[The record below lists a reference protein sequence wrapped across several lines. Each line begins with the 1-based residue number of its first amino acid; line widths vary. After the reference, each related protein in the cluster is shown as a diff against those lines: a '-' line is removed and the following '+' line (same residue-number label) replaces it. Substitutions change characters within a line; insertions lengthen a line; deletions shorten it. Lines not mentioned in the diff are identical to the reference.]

1 MIPIDSN
8 SALPTI
14 DINFRISAGPGAG
27 KTFWLVGHIR
37 SVLRGSTRLGKSGK
51 IACITYTNVGV
62 QTIVARLGHCADRV
76 EVTSIHSFL
85 YNHVVKPYLHF
96 IAKDFGVDFE
106 RVDGHTDSTLS
117 NYSFLKEWKT
127 RSRQMR
133 ITDDAALSDAFRDL
147 RWKFDKN
154 GKLEVNTR
162 YPHKINGY
170 GISKFSYEL
179 YKTMAWGRGVI
190 HHDDVLFL
198 SYQIFQTHPF
208 VLTVLVSKFPYLFVD
223 EFQDSN
229 PIQVAIVNLL
239 GKRGALVGII
249 GDVAQS
255 IYGFQGAK
263 PKQFLEFSLPGFVD
277 YVMSGNRR
285 SSNQIVNLLN
295 ATRKDITQK
304 PTRDVDMELPIIFV
318 GRRDLA
324 YMASKSA
331 CAPEYV
337 YSLSRDNL
345 TSNAMRRGSG
355 SLVADRGLLSSL
367 KMADS
372 NDARRRFLVACVKS
386 VELARQYNF
395 KAAVDEIKRVQKK
408 NSEQK
413 KENGTAIALLLKLLA
428 AHVEFSTMNLLDF
441 SNFLRDNFY
450 PEAAKVTTGKA
461 KDFYLKTTYEAVA
474 LSVNIVEDV
483 SLHRTVHK
491 AKGDEFNNILLVLS
505 EGSNF
510 DFILNPDLLSSTEKG
525 EEQRVNYV
533 GISRA
538 KNRLFISVPE
548 LSVENRLS
556 LAHFFHIEDV

>member
-8 SALPTI
+8 STLPII

-27 KTFWLVGHIR
+27 KTYWLIGHIH

-62 QTIVARLGHCADRV
+62 QTIVSRLGLCADRV

-85 YNHVVKPYLHF
+85 YKHVVKPYLHF

-106 RVDGHTDSTLS
+106 KVDGHTDSTLS
-117 NYSFLKEWKT
+117 NYSFLKDWKT
-127 RSRQMR
+127 RSKQMR
-133 ITDDAALSDAFRDL
+133 ITDDEALSNAFRDL

-162 YPHKINGY
+162 YPHKIGGY
-170 GISKFSYEL
+170 GISKSSYEL
-179 YKTMAWGRGVI
+179 YKTMAWEKGVL
-190 HHDDVLFL
+190 HHDDVLFF
-198 SYQIFQTHPF
+198 SYHIFQRHPF
-208 VLTVLVSKFPYLFVD
+208 LLTVLVSKFPYLFID

-239 GKRGALVGII
+239 GKKGALVGII

-263 PKQFLEFSLPGFVD
+263 PKQFQEFSLPGLVD

-285 SSNQIVNLLN
+285 SSNEIVNLLN
-295 ATRKDITQK
+295 ACRKDITQQAI
-304 PTRDVDMELPIIFV
+304 RDIDIELPKIFV
-318 GRRDLA
+318 GPRDLA
-324 YMASKSA
+324 YKASKSA
-331 CAPEYV
+331 CAPEDV
-337 YSLSRDNL
+337 HSLSRDNL
-345 TSNAMRRGSG
+345 TSNAMRRGNG
-355 SLVADRGLLSSL
+355 VLVPDRGLLSDV
-367 KMADS
+367 KIADS
-372 NDARRRFLVACVKS
+372 NDTRRRFLVACIKS
-386 VELARQYNF
+386 IELARQYNF
-395 KAAVDEIKRVQKK
+395 KAAIDEIKRVQKK
-408 NSEQK
+408 SGTK
-413 KENGTAIALLLKLLA
+413 KIENGTAIALLLKLLA
-428 AHVEFSTMNLLDF
+428 AHVQFSTMNLLEF
-441 SNFLRDNFY
+441 SNFIRDNFH

-461 KDFYLKTTYEAVA
+461 KDFYSKTTYEAVA
-474 LSVNIVEDV
+474 LSVNIAEDI

-491 AKGDEFNNILLVLS
+491 AKGDEFNNVLLVLS

-510 DFILNPDLLSSTEKG
+510 DFILNPDLLSSTEKC

-548 LSVENRLS
+548 LPVESRLS
-556 LAHFFHIEDV
+556 LAHLFRIEDI